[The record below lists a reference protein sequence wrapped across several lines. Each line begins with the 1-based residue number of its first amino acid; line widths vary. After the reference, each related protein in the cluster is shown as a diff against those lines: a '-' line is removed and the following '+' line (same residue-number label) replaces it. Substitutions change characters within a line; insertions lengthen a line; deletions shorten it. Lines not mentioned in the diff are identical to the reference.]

1 MKRSIGLF
9 LVLLLAVPILAYGDS
24 VDVIPPLSP
33 AWTFNATDVFIRSL
47 QDSIAVLESKLAGG
61 RGSEKWC
68 TFYQGG
74 FFSSYNTLREGK
86 RPSVTWAV
94 RGARQIYSKI
104 WLRGSFERVEGE
116 GFAANNYP
124 GELILHTRDPTG
136 RQFQLYGVMG
146 GALAHPIAESDTVS
160 VVYGW
165 SLGLGVLIPFGET
178 IDATVEAQAK
188 AVENDI
194 VAVLWFGF
202 RLLGP

>member
-1 MKRSIGLF
+1 
-9 LVLLLAVPILAYGDS
+9 
-24 VDVIPPLSP
+24 
-33 AWTFNATDVFIRSL
+33 
-47 QDSIAVLESKLAGG
+47 
-61 RGSEKWC
+61 
-68 TFYQGG
+68 
-74 FFSSYNTLREGK
+74 
-86 RPSVTWAV
+86 
-94 RGARQIYSKI
+94 
-104 WLRGSFERVEGE
+104 
-116 GFAANNYP
+116 
-124 GELILHTRDPTG
+124 
-136 RQFQLYGVMG
+136 MG